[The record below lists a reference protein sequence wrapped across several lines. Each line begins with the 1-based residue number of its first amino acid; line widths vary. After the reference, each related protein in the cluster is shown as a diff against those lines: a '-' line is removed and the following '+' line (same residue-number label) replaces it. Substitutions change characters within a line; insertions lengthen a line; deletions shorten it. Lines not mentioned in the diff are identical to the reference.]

1 MSDLHYP
8 FWPKGLPKNLTL
20 PQTTLHANL
29 EISARKYPNKPALIY
44 YGYELSYQ
52 QLLNEVEKMA
62 AYLQQECGIKK
73 GDRVLLY
80 LQNSPQFVI
89 AFYAILR
96 ADAVVVPINP
106 MNKSEELAHYIEDTG
121 ATTIFVAQ
129 DLYSHLVKLNH
140 PQIQRIILTC
150 YADYLPAECEF
161 TLPLFVSA
169 DKLVVRKPKVV
180 AWQEALA
187 TNLQPAPS
195 LTEPDDLCVMP
206 YTSGTTGHPKGCMHT
221 HGSVMYNTLS
231 GITWYQANT
240 QDSVYLAALPFFHV
254 TGMQGNMN
262 SPIYIG
268 ATVIIMSR
276 WDREVALALIERYR
290 ISRLA
295 LIAAMV
301 VDLLAS
307 PNLDKYDL
315 SSVSRI
321 SGGGAAMPEPVAKK
335 LDERFGL
342 KYIEGY
348 GMSELMAASHIN
360 PEHRPKRQCLG
371 VPIFDVDARIIDV
384 DTLQELP
391 QGKVGEIIVHGPQM
405 MKGYWNN
412 PKADQEVFLELDGK
426 TFIRTGDIGRID
438 EDGYFFMVD
447 RLKRMINASGFKVW
461 PVEVESLMYKHP
473 AILEACVVGAQD
485 EKRGETVKAVVV
497 LKADYPE
504 KLTEQELISWCKE
517 HIAAYK
523 VPQIIEFIEELPKT
537 ASGKIC
543 WRDLQN

>member
-73 GDRVLLY
+73 GDCVLLY

-140 PQIQRIILTC
+140 PQIQRMILTC

-195 LTEPDDLCVMP
+195 LTGPDNLCVMP

-412 PKADQEVFLELDGK
+412 PKEDQEVFLELDGK

-497 LKADYPE
+497 LKVDYPE

-517 HIAAYK
+517 HMAAYK

-543 WRDLQN
+543 WRDLQK

>member
-140 PQIQRIILTC
+140 PQIQRMILTC

-195 LTEPDDLCVMP
+195 LTGPDDLCVMP
-206 YTSGTTGHPKGCMHT
+206 YTSGTTAHPKGCMHT

-335 LDERFGL
+335 LDEQFGL

-517 HIAAYK
+517 HMAAYK

>member
-1 MSDLHYP
+1 MSDSHYP

-140 PQIQRIILTC
+140 PQIQRMILTC

-195 LTEPDDLCVMP
+195 LTGPDDLCVMP

-517 HIAAYK
+517 HMAAYK

-543 WRDLQN
+543 WRELQN

>member
-140 PQIQRIILTC
+140 PQIQRMILTC

-335 LDERFGL
+335 LDEQFGL

-517 HIAAYK
+517 HMAAYK

>member
-140 PQIQRIILTC
+140 PQIQRMILTC

-195 LTEPDDLCVMP
+195 LTGPDDLCVMP
-206 YTSGTTGHPKGCMHT
+206 YTSGTTAHPKGCMHT

-335 LDERFGL
+335 LDEQFGL

-517 HIAAYK
+517 HMAEYK

>member
-543 WRDLQN
+543 WRDLQK

>member
-73 GDRVLLY
+73 GDCVLLY

-140 PQIQRIILTC
+140 PQIQRMILTC

-195 LTEPDDLCVMP
+195 LTGPDDLCVMP

-517 HIAAYK
+517 HMAAYK

-543 WRDLQN
+543 WRDLQK